1 MFRWRWGRRV
11 GQAVVLAGVL
21 LLLLI
26 AARIHACA
34 CTGGPPQ
41 WRSIDSTVTP

>member
-11 GQAVVLAGVL
+11 VQAIVLAGTLLVL
-21 LLLLI
+21 LL

-41 WRSIDSTVTP
+41 WRSIDPAIMP